1 MIYLTKRDPE
11 RNMARFYAL
20 DLQPTL
26 FGGWAV
32 VKEWGRIGRAG
43 QGRSSLYGERAEA
56 EAGLA
61 HELQRRIRRG
71 YKRGAV
77 LERGELSALKEK
89 SRICKASQSTVWS
102 GRVAQAPMA
111 RRVQPE
117 PAPSRTLVL
126 RQNADADLP

>member
-43 QGRSSLYGERAEA
+43 QGRSALYDERVQAE
-56 EAGLA
+56 EGLA
-61 HELQRRIRRG
+61 HELARRIRRG
-71 YKRGAV
+71 YKEG
-77 LERGELSALKEK
+77 
-89 SRICKASQSTVWS
+89 ICP
-102 GRVAQAPMA
+102 R
-111 RRVQPE
+111 
-117 PAPSRTLVL
+117 
-126 RQNADADLP
+126 

>member
-43 QGRSSLYGERAEA
+43 QGRSALYGEKDQA

-61 HELQRRIRRG
+61 RELARRIRRG
-71 YKRGAV
+71 Y
-77 LERGELSALKEK
+77 
-89 SRICKASQSTVWS
+89 SQ
-102 GRVAQAPMA
+102 
-111 RRVQPE
+111 
-117 PAPSRTLVL
+117 
-126 RQNADADLP
+126 

>member
-71 YKRGAV
+71 YKAG
-77 LERGELSALKEK
+77 LFSKEGGCP
-89 SRICKASQSTVWS
+89 R
-102 GRVAQAPMA
+102 
-111 RRVQPE
+111 
-117 PAPSRTLVL
+117 
-126 RQNADADLP
+126 